1 MNLHQFIYAEAS
13 STAPA
18 RTGPSLRISQTDT
31 NTLQQLRP
39 TERATWNSI
48 VSYYTTNYIQ
58 RDLLSDNTLYDI
70 KHKLEAAEGSPDLKG
85 ADISPELK
93 SLLLRAAPIYRRYWW
108 NGERAAGIYSLIGAA
123 KLNDVDLEAYLRY
136 VLERIA
142 DHPINRV
149 EERLPWHVLN
159 RLSSIRRAACRF
171 SHRNIDYAIHKR
183 PTSHLRL
190 DRRFGRS
197 SAHRSQR
204 AAWLLVHQLLLAP
217 VGRTRHRHRPKQGNY

>member
-1 MNLHQFIYAEAS
+1 MNRYFWLATLSLALIASTSAAVAHQDSSSAFDFHSGFWMNLHQFIYAEAS

-123 KLNDVDLEAYLRY
+123 KLNDVDLEA
-136 VLERIA
+136 
-142 DHPINRV
+142 
-149 EERLPWHVLN
+149 
-159 RLSSIRRAACRF
+159 
-171 SHRNIDYAIHKR
+171 
-183 PTSHLRL
+183 
-190 DRRFGRS
+190 
-197 SAHRSQR
+197 
-204 AAWLLVHQLLLAP
+204 
-217 VGRTRHRHRPKQGNY
+217 